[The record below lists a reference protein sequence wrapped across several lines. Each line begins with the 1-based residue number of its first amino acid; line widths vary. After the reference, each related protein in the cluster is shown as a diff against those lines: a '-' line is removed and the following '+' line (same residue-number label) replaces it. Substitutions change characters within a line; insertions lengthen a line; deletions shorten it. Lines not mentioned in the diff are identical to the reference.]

1 MSWAEWELGGVE
13 LGDARRTRRL
23 IKSVGYAPRTGQRS
37 RPGKGT
43 QCVPYLATWLAANT
57 EE

>member
-43 QCVPYLATWLAANT
+43 QCVPYLAGG
-57 EE
+57 